1 MIDNSEIEKIL
12 GILENLEDEELAVKL
27 LGEFNRTSSELGKLL
42 LNQDPALSHAE
53 WKDRCDDAQE
63 RLDAIVKRI
72 YEL

>member
-12 GILENLEDEELAVKL
+12 SILENLEDEELAVKL

-42 LNQDPALSHAE
+42 LNQDQSLGHAE
-53 WKDRCDDAQE
+53 WKERCDDAQE

-72 YEL
+72 YDL